1 MFLLLVNYVLAE
13 LDLEADFD
21 LFRGILLTDCSC
33 GQTNMYCQF

>member
-21 LFRGILLTDCSC
+21 LFCGILLTDC
-33 GQTNMYCQF
+33 